1 MKTRFYPPKVTT
13 PEERAINVA
22 VGKNL
27 KNARINRVVCKHNVD
42 LNGKKNAYYIKQF
55 CTQVELSK
63 AIGVA
68 FQQIGKYEKGHN
80 GLSSFRLLQISKFL
94 NIPVTNLLEIDSVD
108 NNVPKLIG
116 QYEPPVNSSDKDRDC
131 SLSAAEL
138 L

>member
-1 MKTRFYPPKVTT
+1 MKKRFYPPRVTT
-13 PEERAINVA
+13 PEEKAINIEI
-22 VGKNL
+22 GKKL
-27 KNARINRVVCKHNVD
+27 KNARINRIIYHFDREKPGQ
-42 LNGKKNAYYIKQF
+42 LELPTSKKL

-68 FQQIGKYEKGHN
+68 FQQIGKYEKGQN

>member
-1 MKTRFYPPKVTT
+1 MKKRFYPPKVTT
-13 PEERAINVA
+13 PEEKAINIA

-27 KNARINRVVCKHNVD
+27 KNARINRVVCKHNID

-80 GLSSFRLLQISKFL
+80 GLSS
-94 NIPVTNLLEIDSVD
+94 
-108 NNVPKLIG
+108 
-116 QYEPPVNSSDKDRDC
+116 
-131 SLSAAEL
+131 
-138 L
+138 